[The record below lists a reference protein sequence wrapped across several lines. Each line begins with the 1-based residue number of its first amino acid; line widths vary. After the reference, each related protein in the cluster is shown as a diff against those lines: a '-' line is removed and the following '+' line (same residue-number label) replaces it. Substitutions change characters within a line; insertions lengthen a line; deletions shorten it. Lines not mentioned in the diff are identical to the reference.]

1 MDVGDEQTDAGQVVG
16 AGVENTLGLNINQ
29 ETSSHITLQKRLCA
43 AFADAAVSQSVET
56 DVIHSS

>member
-29 ETSSHITLQKRLCA
+29 ETSSHITLQKRLWK
-43 AFADAAVSQSVET
+43 SVET